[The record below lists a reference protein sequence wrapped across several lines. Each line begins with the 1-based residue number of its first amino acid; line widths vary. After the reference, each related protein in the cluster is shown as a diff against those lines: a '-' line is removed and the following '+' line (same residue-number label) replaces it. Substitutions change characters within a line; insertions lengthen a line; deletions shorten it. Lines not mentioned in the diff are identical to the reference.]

1 MTYLS
6 MFKPAGRGGVVAA
19 LALGIA
25 GSMAAA
31 PAAFA
36 RDVELV
42 ITISQ
47 ITALDPADVWLAGPD
62 DFYARVTID
71 GQQFTTPIKRQQ
83 NQATP
88 NWKVSK
94 VVSSRKTKVRLEIFD
109 KDIGKAD
116 DKIDINRVTSPKR
129 DLDFTVD
136 TRRCRV
142 LEFSDPFRCGD
153 SIRRAGNEPK
163 KAEVVFNVDVLR

>member
-1 MTYLS
+1 MS
-6 MFKPAGRGGVVAA
+6 FVSKFKPARRVKIFAA

-25 GSMAAA
+25 SSLPTA
-31 PAAFA
+31 PAASA
-36 RDVELV
+36 RELV

-83 NQATP
+83 NQAAP

-94 VVSSRKTKVRLEIFD
+94 VVSGRKSKVRLEIFD

-163 KAEVVFNVDVLR
+163 KAEVVFSVDVIR